1 MYANSNFALYVY
13 STVLINEGQ
22 RQTGVNLFS
31 LTSLTT
37 KQNVYY

>member
-1 MYANSNFALYVY
+1 M
-13 STVLINEGQ
+13 STAQLINEGQ